1 MAKEQE
7 RQRKE
12 KEERKAA
19 CWLIET
25 ITINTT
31 KMKTIKKLRDLFHKK
46 NKNQQPLANLS
57 GNDGGGSD
65 SAGDFDNRRY
75 IGRLTGYCWAI
86 IETRDKSFDADE
98 LKKQPLEL
106 LAIRASGLV
115 NKEEKDVIIK
125 LLELMDKAPKTDK
138 DFNRIIGGLEGRD
151 VVLKNLPCS
160 VLLEKKKI

>member
-1 MAKEQE
+1 M
-7 RQRKE
+7 
-12 KEERKAA
+12 
-19 CWLIET
+19 
-25 ITINTT
+25 
-31 KMKTIKKLRDLFHKK
+31 
-46 NKNQQPLANLS
+46 
-57 GNDGGGSD
+57 
-65 SAGDFDNRRY
+65 
-75 IGRLTGYCWAI
+75 TGYCWAI

>member
-1 MAKEQE
+1 
-7 RQRKE
+7 
-12 KEERKAA
+12 
-19 CWLIET
+19 
-25 ITINTT
+25 
-31 KMKTIKKLRDLFHKK
+31 MKTIKKLRDLFHKK

-98 LKKQPLEL
+98 LKKQPLGL

-115 NKEEKDVIIK
+115 NKEENEVIMK
-125 LLELMDKAPKTDK
+125 LLDLMNKAPKTD
-138 DFNRIIGGLEGRD
+138 NELSGMLGAVEGKKVMYD
-151 VVLKNLPCS
+151 NLPCS

>member
-57 GNDGGGSD
+57 GNDGRGSD
-65 SAGDFDNRRY
+65 SAGDFDNQRY
-75 IGRLTGYCWAI
+75 MGRLSGYCWAI
-86 IETRDKSFDADE
+86 IETRDRSFDAEE
-98 LKKQPLEL
+98 LKKQPIALW
-106 LAIRASGLV
+106 AITAAGFA
-115 NKEEKDVIIK
+115 NKEENEVIMK
-125 LLELMDKAPKTDK
+125 LLDLMNKAPKTD
-138 DFNRIIGGLEGRD
+138 NELSGMLGAVEGKKVMYD
-151 VVLKNLPCS
+151 NLPCS